1 MFDTT
6 DLRTTVTTGRYVVD
20 PFAVADALLMRAGIA
35 SGPTEPPGASAADDA
50 VSPDGARSRPDAE
63 PPHPRD

>member
-20 PFAVADALLMRAGIA
+20 PLAVADALLIRAGIA
-35 SGPTEPPGASAADDA
+35 SGPAEPPQADDA
-50 VSPDGARSRPDAE
+50 VSPEGARSRPDAD